1 MFLILVCT
9 RSLQSC
15 LILWDSMDYSSP
27 DSSVHGILQA
37 RILEWVAISY
47 SRVSSQPRDWTQVL
61 ALQADSLLSLSLG
74 KPDQDTRCVHCQRG
88 AFASRPSQW
97 ADLGNKTIDNPH
109 TYIYI
114 FLCVCA
120 YTCLKSS
127 ICISLS
133 EFINSH
139 SWSNAVFPKRI
150 LIYPLG

>member
-1 MFLILVCT
+1 MKVLVA
-9 RSLQSC
+9 Q
-15 LILWDSMDYSSP
+15 SSP
-27 DSSVHGILQA
+27 TLCDPMDFSSAGSSGHGILQA
-37 RILEWVAISY
+37 RILDWVAISY

-74 KPDQDTRCVHCQRG
+74 KPDLNTRCVHCQRG
-88 AFASRPSQW
+88 VFASRPSQW

-120 YTCLKSS
+120 YTCSYSS

-139 SWSNAVFPKRI
+139 SWSNAVFPKRT
-150 LIYPLG
+150 LIYPRSVVSDS